1 MVNYKSLVGRQWQY
15 GIFDCYSIV
24 RDYYKLLGINLPDY
38 ERPKDFE
45 TCESIFLSDA
55 NKLNFKE
62 VDINERKADDVL
74 IMKIWTKEP
83 MHGAVLLKNDMILH
97 QKYESLSCSEFYNH
111 YYRKRTVGCF
121 RYAA

>member
-15 GIFDCYSIV
+15 GVFDCYSIV
-24 RDYYKLLGINLPDY
+24 RDYYELLGINLPDY
-38 ERPKDFE
+38 KRPENVE
-45 TCESIFLSDA
+45 TCKSIFLNDA
-55 NKLNFKE
+55 NKLNFRK
-62 VDINERKADDVL
+62 VDINERKPNDVL

-83 MHGAVLLKNDMILH
+83 MHGAILLEGDYILH
-97 QKYESLSCSEFYNH
+97 QKFESLSCSEYYNH

>member
-15 GIFDCYSIV
+15 GVFDCYSIV

-38 ERPKDFE
+38 ERPEDVD
-45 TCESIFLSDA
+45 TCESIFLKES
-55 NKLNFKE
+55 NKLNFKQ
-62 VDINERKADDVL
+62 VNINERKVDDVL

>member
-1 MVNYKSLVGRQWQY
+1 MVNYKSLIGRQWEY

-24 RDYYKLLGINLPDY
+24 RDYYGLLGINLPDY
-38 ERPKDFE
+38 ERPKNVE
-45 TCESIFLSDA
+45 TCKSIFLNDA

-62 VDINERKADDVL
+62 IDIKDRKPNDVL

-83 MHGAVLLKNDMILH
+83 MHGAVLLENDMILH
-97 QKYESLSCSEFYNH
+97 QKQKSLSCAEYYNH

-121 RYAA
+121 RYGA

>member
-1 MVNYKSLVGRQWQY
+1 MVNYKSLVGRQWKY

-38 ERPKDFE
+38 ERPEDVD
-45 TCESIFLSDA
+45 TCESIFLKESK
-55 NKLNFKE
+55 KLNFKQ
-62 VDINERKADDVL
+62 VDINERKANDVL
-74 IMKIWTKEP
+74 VMKIWTKEP
-83 MHGAVLLKNDMILH
+83 MHGAVLLNNDMILH
-97 QKYESLSCSEFYNH
+97 QKFESLSCSEYFND